1 MPDVDFR
8 YILLGALAI
17 ALLYAAFTDIRSRLI
32 ENWLNGAIALG
43 APLFWWASDMSGGE
57 IAWQLGMALV
67 TFAVLAALFFMRW
80 IGGGDVKLLAALA
93 LWFAPLTFF
102 QLLFMAS
109 VVGGVMTTVGSVLNL
124 APAQGRTAGRLF
136 VWTSAAVS
144 LAVMFYVGWVL
155 TGGKPVNLA
164 SAVGGGGAFY
174 ALLCAVL
181 LFMSIGSIVTARHQR
196 QRLRIPYG
204 VAISAGGL
212 WALSAHVLPLVHQA
226 SPTVL
231 AG

>member
-43 APLFWWASDMSGGE
+43 APLFWWASGMSGGE

-144 LAVMFYVGWVL
+144 LAVMLYVGWVL
-155 TGGKPVNLA
+155 TGGQPVNLA
-164 SAVGGGGAFY
+164 SALGGSGAFY

-181 LFMSIGSIVTARHQR
+181 LFMSFGSIVTARHQR

-212 WALSAHVLPLVHQA
+212 WALSAHVLPLLHQA

>member
-1 MPDVDFR
+1 MPDFEFR
-8 YILLGALAI
+8 YLLLGALAI
-17 ALLYAAFTDIRSRLI
+17 ALLIAAITDLRRRQID
-32 ENWLNGAIALG
+32 NWLTLGIAAG
-43 APLFWWASDMSGGE
+43 APLFWWASGMSGGE

-144 LAVMFYVGWVL
+144 LAVMLYVGWVL
-155 TGGKPVNLA
+155 TGGQPVNLA
-164 SAVGGGGAFY
+164 SAVGGSGAFY

-181 LFMSIGSIVTARHQR
+181 LFMSFGSIVTARHQR

-212 WALSAHVLPLVHQA
+212 WALSAHVLPLLHQA

>member
-32 ENWLNGAIALG
+32 ENWLNGAITLG
-43 APLFWWASDMSGGE
+43 APLFWWASGMSGGE

-144 LAVMFYVGWVL
+144 LAVMLYVGWVL
-155 TGGKPVNLA
+155 TGGQPVNLA
-164 SAVGGGGAFY
+164 SAVGGSGAFY

-181 LFMSIGSIVTARHQR
+181 LFMSFGSIVTARHQR

-212 WALSAHVLPLVHQA
+212 WALSAHVLPLLHQA

>member
-43 APLFWWASDMSGGE
+43 APLFWWASGMSGGE

-144 LAVMFYVGWVL
+144 LAVMLYVGWVL
-155 TGGKPVNLA
+155 TGGQPVNLA
-164 SAVGGGGAFY
+164 SAVGGSGAFY

-181 LFMSIGSIVTARHQR
+181 LFMSFGSIVTARHQR

-212 WALSAHVLPLVHQA
+212 WALSAHVLPLLHQA

>member
-102 QLLFMAS
+102 S
-109 VVGGVMTTVGSVLNL
+109 CCSW
-124 APAQGRTAGRLF
+124 PRS
-136 VWTSAAVS
+136 WAA
-144 LAVMFYVGWVL
+144 
-155 TGGKPVNLA
+155 
-164 SAVGGGGAFY
+164 
-174 ALLCAVL
+174 
-181 LFMSIGSIVTARHQR
+181 
-196 QRLRIPYG
+196 
-204 VAISAGGL
+204 
-212 WALSAHVLPLVHQA
+212 
-226 SPTVL
+226 
-231 AG
+231 